1 MKYILAATLVCLFA
15 FSSCETGD
23 LEAEAP
29 SYLAID
35 EVTVAEDASKG
46 SNSQNITDVW
56 VTMDNQFLGTYELP
70 CRFPIL
76 DSGEHEFK
84 IVPGI
89 KLNGISGTRTQYF
102 FYENCELLLDGEILE
117 DNKVVL
123 KTEET
128 VYLSATTAYKELSKV
143 PLNED
148 FESAGSFFQSIEKK
162 DETIPLLSGEI
173 RKTNDSYLVFEGS
186 SSGIITLQ
194 ADTNYIELESI
205 NSILIANKLG
215 WSILEMDYKTD
226 IPFTVGVFI
235 NNDLE
240 SVRLP
245 SLTINP
251 KDEWNK
257 IYVHLTPQIG
267 APTQVS
273 SYKIYLV
280 AYKDDETED
289 ATILLDNIKL
299 IHQ

>member
-1 MKYILAATLVCLFA
+1 MKYLLAASLTFLLV
-15 FSSCETGD
+15 FSACETGD
-23 LEAEAP
+23 LEAEVP
-29 SYLAID
+29 SYFAID
-35 EVTVAEDASKG
+35 EVSVIKDPALG
-46 SNSQNITDVW
+46 SNSHNITDVW

-76 DSGEHEFK
+76 DEGEHEFK

-89 KLNGISGTRTQYF
+89 KLNGISGTRAQYF
-102 FYENCELLLDGEILE
+102 FYENCELSLNGEKLE

-123 KTEET
+123 TKEET
-128 VYLSATTAYKELSKV
+128 VYLTASTEYKELSRV

-148 FESAGSFFQSIEKK
+148 FESAGSFFESINRD
-162 DETIPLLSGEI
+162 DETIPLLSAEM
-173 RKTNDSYLVFEGS
+173 RKTTDPDMVFEGS

-194 ADTNYIELESI
+194 ADTNYVEIESI
-205 NSILIANKLG
+205 SSILIANKLG

-235 NNDLE
+235 NNDIE

-257 IYVHLTPQIG
+257 IYIHMTPQIG

-273 SYKIYLV
+273 TYKIYLN
-280 AYKDDETED
+280 AYKSDDETGG
-289 ATILLDNIKL
+289 TILLDNIKL